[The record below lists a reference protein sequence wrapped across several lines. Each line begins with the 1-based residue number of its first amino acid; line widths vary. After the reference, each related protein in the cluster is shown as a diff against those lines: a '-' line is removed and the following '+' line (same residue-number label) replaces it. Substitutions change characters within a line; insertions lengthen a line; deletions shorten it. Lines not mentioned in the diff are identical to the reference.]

1 VESLRKKFGKRIRK
15 LRKSMGLTQEEL
27 AERANMEY
35 KYLGAIERGEKN
47 LTINNIE
54 KIAKGF
60 GIEAHQLFLFD
71 FEGLKPKEKVTEEKI
86 ESILKSCNKET
97 KEILLNII
105 YWVLKLSKNV

>member
-1 VESLRKKFGKRIRK
+1 MTPLRESFGGRVRE

-27 AERANMEY
+27 AEKACMEY

-60 GIEAHQLFLFD
+60 GIEVHQLFTFA
-71 FEGLKPKEKVTEEKI
+71 FESLMPEEKVTEEKI
-86 ESILKSCNKET
+86 KELLTIASKET
-97 KEILLNII
+97 KEILLNILFQ
-105 YWVLKLSKNV
+105 VLKLTR